1 MEDPILRTNN
11 FWIITL
17 LVFVSGNILPQNTLG
32 YSSKINNDEVKK
44 YNAYRLG
51 FLATSLSSASKNLL
65 NTVVNSSLNTNRR
78 TYYVVRKAKKPVMID
93 GNWDKSDWR
102 TVKAIRIDNFLG
114 KVPSFKPTVQAKM
127 MYDRHNIYVIFKV
140 NDCFVRNVVE
150 EYNGPVSGDA
160 CVEFFFAP
168 NNKQPDRYFNLEI
181 NAGGTPKMA
190 YHIFQQTGY
199 QNVSI
204 EDLREI
210 EIAHS
215 LPKKV
220 DPEIEIPVSW
230 TVEYKIP
237 ISILEKYGS
246 VIAPG
251 RGVIWRANFYKT
263 SSKSSNP
270 HWMTWSAIT
279 DTTTRVKLGRFHQPD
294 FFGQLN
300 FKN

>member
-1 MEDPILRTNN
+1 MKDPILRTSN
-11 FWIITL
+11 FWIVTFF
-17 LVFVSGNILPQNTLG
+17 VFVSGSILPQNTLG
-32 YSSKINNDEVKK
+32 YSSKANKAELKK
-44 YNAYRLG
+44 STAYRFGL
-51 FLATSLSSASKNLL
+51 FTNSLTSVSKNLL
-65 NTVVNSSLNTNRR
+65 NTTVNSTLNTNPG
-78 TYYVVRKAKKPVMID
+78 TYYIVRKAKKPVTID

-114 KVPSFKPTVQAKM
+114 KVPSFQPTVQAKM
-127 MYDRHNIYVIFKV
+127 MYDRHNVYVIFKV
-140 NDCFVRNVVE
+140 NDCFVRNVIE

-190 YHIFQQTGY
+190 YHIFQQTAS

-204 EDLREI
+204 EDLKEI

-220 DPEIEIPVSW
+220 DPEIDIPVSW
-230 TVEYKIP
+230 TVEYRMP

-270 HWMTWSAIT
+270 HWMTWSAID

-294 FFGQLN
+294 FFGELK